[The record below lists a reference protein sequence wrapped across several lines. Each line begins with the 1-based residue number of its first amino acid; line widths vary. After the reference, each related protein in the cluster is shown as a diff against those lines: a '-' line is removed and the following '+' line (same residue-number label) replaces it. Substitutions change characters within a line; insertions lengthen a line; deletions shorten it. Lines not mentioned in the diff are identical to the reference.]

1 MTRLRGLCTN
11 RDGSVSIIIPAQQC
25 VDTLRDGGGIS
36 TAFMWR
42 TGFRDWL
49 KGFQNWKT
57 IMDWWWADAIP
68 IDIAKE
74 WEVQKFICDP
84 SWRRERSEAE
94 RRHLAERWI
103 RALDQGGLSER
114 EAVALIIE
122 KDAPA
127 YSTAHEI
134 VNCSDLPQDRTYRD
148 AWRRSHNGGPI
159 YIDGGKQI
167 EIEEAKAWEG
177 YHGTKTA

>member
-11 RDGSVSIIIPAQQC
+11 RNGSVSIIIPAPQC
-25 VDTLRDGGGIS
+25 IDTLRDGGGIS
-36 TAFMWR
+36 TAFMSR

-49 KGFQNWKT
+49 KGSHNWKT
-57 IMDWWWADAIP
+57 IMGWWWRDEVPLDLAI
-68 IDIAKE
+68 A
-74 WEVQKFICDP
+74 WEAEKFVRDT
-84 SWRRERSEAE
+84 SWRPDRKDREA
-94 RRHLAERWI
+94 LAQRWI
-103 RALDQGGLSER
+103 NALHLGGLSER

-127 YSTAHEI
+127 WSTAHEI
-134 VNCSDLPQDRTYRD
+134 VNVSDLPQDRTYRD

-159 YIDGGKQI
+159 YIDGGKKI